1 MNAILTLLNLILEIA
16 RRIFRKYETE
26 KAQDEYDAI
35 DNDPASQFMSRFN
48 NDNKET
54 NSSVPESTKRNC
66 E

>member
-48 NDNKET
+48 DNKET
-54 NSSVPESTKRNC
+54 NSSVPESTKRNS